1 MADKVIKLPVRN
13 PQLFSP
19 EINRQALAG
28 GKLHCVLYS
37 AIQALP
43 YVQESERRENLKR
56 ALCELLLWDPAA

>member
-1 MADKVIKLPVRN
+1 MADNVIELPVRN

-19 EINRQALAG
+19 EINRQAFAG
-28 GKLHCVLYS
+28 GKLQCVLYS

-43 YVQESERRENLKR
+43 YVQKSECRENLKR

>member
-1 MADKVIKLPVRN
+1 MADNVIELPVRN

-28 GKLHCVLYS
+28 GKLHGVLYS
-37 AIQALP
+37 AIRALP
-43 YVQESERRENLKR
+43 YVQESGCREDLKR